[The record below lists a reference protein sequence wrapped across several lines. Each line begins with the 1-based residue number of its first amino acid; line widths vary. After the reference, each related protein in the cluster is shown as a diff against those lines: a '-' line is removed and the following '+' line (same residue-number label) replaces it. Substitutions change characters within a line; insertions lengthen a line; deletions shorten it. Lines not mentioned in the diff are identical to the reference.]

1 MKLVKAITRPEKALE
16 VKDIL
21 SGSGYHGITTTECYG
36 YHGITTT
43 ECYGYG
49 ESKKIVKQIYRGKVY
64 EQRVDAVKRTEL
76 EFVVP
81 DDKVDNVIRTIRNVA
96 VTNHGADGRIYVF
109 AMNDSFHISS
119 GSTHLGDAS
128 EKELKD
134 EF

>member
-36 YHGITTT
+36 Y
-43 ECYGYG
+43 G
-49 ESKKIVKQIYRGKVY
+49 ESKRIVKQIYRGKVY

-96 VTNHGADGRIYVF
+96 VTNHGADGRIYIF

>member
-1 MKLVKAITRPEKALE
+1 MGRSIMKLVKAITRPEKALE

-36 YHGITTT
+36 Y
-43 ECYGYG
+43 G
-49 ESKKIVKQIYRGKVY
+49 ESKRIVKQIYRGKVY

>member
-1 MKLVKAITRPEKALE
+1 MKLIRVVLKPEKTLDLKDALSN
-16 VKDIL
+16 L
-21 SGSGYHGITTTECYG
+21 GYHGITTTD
-36 YHGITTT
+36 
-43 ECYGYG
+43 CYGYG

-96 VTNHGADGRIYVF
+96 VTNHGADGRIYIF
-109 AMNDSFHISS
+109 AMNDSVHINS
-119 GSTHLGDAS
+119 GSEHLGDSS
-128 EKELKD
+128 EKDLHD